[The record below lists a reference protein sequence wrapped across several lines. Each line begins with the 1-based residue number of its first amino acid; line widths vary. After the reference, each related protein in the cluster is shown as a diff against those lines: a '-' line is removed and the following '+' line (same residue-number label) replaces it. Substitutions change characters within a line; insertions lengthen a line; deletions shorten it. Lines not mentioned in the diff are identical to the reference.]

1 MTGGGGGVGGVYR
14 GGDGES
20 EEDDLRRRLGYRPD
34 IDNVPDMAGVRTT
47 IDNRKGQSKHG
58 PGEKTKGNRC
68 NSVLF
73 K

>member
-47 IDNRKGQSKHG
+47 IDNRKGQSKHR
-58 PGEKTKGNRC
+58 PGEKTLGNGC
-68 NSVLF
+68 SSVLF